1 MKYQTILTIKESEK
15 ATVELAA
22 VELFVG
28 PVIVKRLKGGNPEIY
43 RLLSGQN
50 NPHIPQIYAVEEQ
63 ENELFIA
70 EEYVDGE
77 SLSEHLQKNLLSDEQ
92 KLNYA
97 LQLCEA
103 VGFLHALNPS
113 VIHRDIKPSNILIN
127 GKGELKLI
135 DFDASRHYKEAPSSS
150 DTRLLGTVEYAPP
163 EQFGFSQ
170 TDVRSDIYSMG
181 VVFHEMRPAENKKLA
196 EQWEKIAEKC
206 TSFDPKNRYQSVAE
220 LKRELDKLAAWKK
233 SRKTNLAGWIGGT
246 VVLLVVTV
254 LLAALWPKEEKTED
268 VGGAKLTGVPTSAQT
283 DVPTLTPTNVPTE
296 TPTPTLTVALAL
308 KPTATSTTTPSP
320 TSTPTP
326 LPTNTSTLLPTD
338 IPLPTGSPEELERKE
353 AEILADLNAKNAFVN
368 LYYKGLDTGA
378 DFMFYS
384 DFFEGEDMTFTQ
396 IQVWNMV
403 TETFFLIPYDG
414 FYNENN
420 ILHIKRSYLQELQ
433 EGYYRMRISYE
444 DRATGQK
451 DKTETYLHL
460 LEGADEVDDGR
471 PLVDDYACFF
481 YNYFDCVHT
490 IIVNHVVGK
499 FKDIGTYRVLEN
511 GRVIEFDKEYLLRYI
526 VPGESG
532 IMLLELAFEDG
543 RKGLMELEYT
553 PEKPSYMK

>member
-1 MKYQTILTIKESEK
+1 MKYQTIVTIKESEK

-43 RLLSGQN
+43 RLLSNQS
-50 NPHIPQIYAVEEQ
+50 NPHIPQIYAIEEQ

-92 KLNYA
+92 KLYYA

-163 EQFGFSQ
+163 EQFGYSQ

-181 VVFHEMRPAENKKLA
+181 VVFHEMRPTENKRLA

-220 LKRELDKLAAWKK
+220 LKRELEKLAAWKK
-233 SRKTNLAGWIGGT
+233 SRKGKIAAWIGGIAVLF
-246 VVLLVVTV
+246 VVAVLSVVM
-254 LLAALWPKEEKTED
+254 WPKEEKAENVD
-268 VGGAKLTGVPTSAQT
+268 GAKLTTAPTSVPTDA
-283 DVPTLTPTNVPTE
+283 PTLTPTNIPTPTF
-296 TPTPTLTVALAL
+296 TPTPEPTV
-308 KPTATSTTTPSP
+308 TPAAMP
-320 TSTPTP
+320 TPTRIA
-326 LPTNTSTLLPTD
+326 TVTTSSGN
-338 IPLPTGSPEELERKE
+338 IGNSFISTGSDIADELLKQSFY
-353 AEILADLNAKNAFVN
+353 IDTF
-368 LYYKGLDTGA
+368 YKGLDTGA
-378 DFMFYS
+378 DFMQYS
-384 DFFEGEDMTFTQ
+384 TLYEGKEVSFTKIRVKNLETGEQFLVPED
-396 IQVWNMV
+396 
-403 TETFFLIPYDG
+403 L

-420 ILHIKRSYLQELQ
+420 VVHIMRSYMLEWA
-433 EGYYRMRISYE
+433 ESCYRLDIEYE
-444 DRATGQK
+444 DSANGRRGSMATHLMVYEG
-451 DKTETYLHL
+451 DKVAENAQLFDNNYL
-460 LEGADEVDDGR
+460 EYYYKYDA
-471 PLVDDYACFF
+471 
-481 YNYFDCVHT
+481 CVHT
-490 IIVNHVVGK
+490 ILANDIVGR
-499 FKDIGTYRVLEN
+499 FKDTGEYRLLEN
-511 GRVIEFDKEYLLRYI
+511 GRVIEFDADFLKQHVVLGGS
-526 VPGESG
+526 GEFF
-532 IMLLELAFEDG
+532 LTLELEDG
-543 RKGLMELEYT
+543 RRQRLTIRYLSG
-553 PEKPSYMK
+553 KPSYVY

>member
-1 MKYQTILTIKESEK
+1 MKYQTIVTIKESEK

-43 RLLSGQN
+43 RLLSNQS

-92 KLNYA
+92 KLYYA

-135 DFDASRHYKEAPSSS
+135 DFDASRYYKETPSSS

-163 EQFGFSQ
+163 EQFGYSQ

-181 VVFHEMRPAENKKLA
+181 VVFHEMRPTENKKLA

-220 LKRELDKLAAWKK
+220 LKKELEKLADWKK
-233 SRKTNLAGWIGGT
+233 SRKGKFAAWIGG
-246 VVLLVVTV
+246 VAV
-254 LLAALWPKEEKTED
+254 LLAVAVLAVIAWPRRDENVD
-268 VGGAKLTGVPTSAQT
+268 GGVAKLTTA
-283 DVPTLTPTNVPTE
+283 
-296 TPTPTLTVALAL
+296 PTPTFA
-308 KPTATSTTTPSP
+308 PTPGPSATPAAMP
-320 TSTPTP
+320 TPTRIA
-326 LPTNTSTLLPTD
+326 TVTTSSGNKGNSF
-338 IPLPTGSPEELERKE
+338 ISTGSDIADELLKQSFY
-353 AEILADLNAKNAFVN
+353 IDTF
-368 LYYKGLDTGA
+368 YKGLDTGA
-378 DFMFYS
+378 DFMQYS
-384 DFFEGEDMTFTQ
+384 TLYEGKEVSFTKIRVENLETGEQFLVPED
-396 IQVWNMV
+396 
-403 TETFFLIPYDG
+403 L

-420 ILHIKRSYLQELQ
+420 VVHIKRSYMLEWA
-433 EGYYRMRISYE
+433 ESCYRLDIEYE
-444 DRATGQK
+444 DGANGRRGSMTTHLMVYKG
-451 DKTETYLHL
+451 DKVADNAQLFDNNYL
-460 LEGADEVDDGR
+460 EYYYEYDA
-471 PLVDDYACFF
+471 
-481 YNYFDCVHT
+481 CVHT
-490 IIVNHVVGK
+490 ILANDIVGR
-499 FKDIGTYRVLEN
+499 FKDTGEYRLLEN
-511 GRVIEFDKEYLLRYI
+511 GRVIEFDAEFLKQHI
-526 VPGESG
+526 VLGGSGEFF
-532 IMLLELAFEDG
+532 LTLELEDG
-543 RKGLMELEYT
+543 RGQRLTIRYL
-553 PEKPSYMK
+553 PGKPSYEY

>member
-63 ENELFIA
+63 EKELLIA

-135 DFDASRHYKEAPSSS
+135 DFDASRHYKEVPSSS

-163 EQFGFSQ
+163 EQFGYSQ

-181 VVFHEMRPAENKKLA
+181 VVFHEMRPTENKRLA

-220 LKRELDKLAAWKK
+220 LRRELEKLAVWKEK
-233 SRKTNLAGWIGGT
+233 RTTKVVALLCSLAA
-246 VVLLVVTV
+246 
-254 LLAALWPKEEKTED
+254 LLAVVVMTFLLWPKEEKAED
-268 VGGAKLTGVPTSAQT
+268 VGGEKLTTVPTSVPT
-283 DVPTLTPTNVPTE
+283 DAPTLTPTNIPTVTS
-296 TPTPTLTVALAL
+296 TPM
-308 KPTATSTTTPSP
+308 PTATPAP
-320 TSTPTP
+320 FGP
-326 LPTNTSTLLPTD
+326 D
-338 IPLPTGSPEELERKE
+338 EEKERKI
-353 AEILADLNAKNAFVN
+353 AEIVEKLQSQNCYIDTF
-368 LYYKGLDTGA
+368 YKELDIGA
-378 DFMFYS
+378 DFMQYS
-384 DFFEGEDMTFTQ
+384 ILYEGENVIFYNLQM
-396 IQVWNMV
+396 WNLL
-403 TETFFLIPYDG
+403 TEETFLVPKDC
-414 FYNENN
+414 FYGENN
-420 ILHIKRSYLQELQ
+420 ILHIKHEYLRGLENGCYLVA
-433 EGYYRMRISYE
+433 ISGK
-444 DRATGQK
+444 DMATGREISMDTHLLIFAGANVTGNSQLF
-451 DKTETYLHL
+451 DNNYLEFYYEYMDSVHTILSNDIVGSFVDTETYKL
-460 LEGADEVDDGR
+460 
-471 PLVDDYACFF
+471 
-481 YNYFDCVHT
+481 
-490 IIVNHVVGK
+490 
-499 FKDIGTYRVLEN
+499 LEN
-511 GRVIEFDKEYLLRYI
+511 GRVIEFEKEMLMQYIMPGDNCVLR
-526 VPGESG
+526 
-532 IMLLELAFEDG
+532 LELKLEDG
-543 RKGLMELEYT
+543 RTQPIKIEFITGKS
-553 PEKPSYMK
+553 PYMK

>member
-113 VIHRDIKPSNILIN
+113 IIHRDIKPSNILIN

-135 DFDASRHYKEAPSSS
+135 DFDASRHYKEALSSS

-163 EQFGFSQ
+163 EQFGYSQ

-181 VVFHEMRPAENKKLA
+181 VVFHEMRPTENKRLA

-220 LKRELDKLAAWKK
+220 LQRELEKLVAWKK

-268 VGGAKLTGVPTSAQT
+268 VGGAKLTGVPTSAPT
-283 DVPTLTPTNVPTE
+283 DAPMLTPTNVPTE
-296 TPTPTLTVALAL
+296 TPTPE
-308 KPTATSTTTPSP
+308 PTATVTPSP
-320 TSTPTP
+320 TPTNTPTP
-326 LPTNTSTLLPTD
+326 EVEAERQKKID
-338 IPLPTGSPEELERKE
+338 KIVAELESEGLYIDTFYKE
-353 AEILADLNAKNAFVN
+353 
-368 LYYKGLDTGA
+368 LDTGS
-378 DFMFYS
+378 DFMQYS
-384 DFFEGEDMTFTQ
+384 DWYEGEDVRFYN
-396 IQVWNMV
+396 IQMWDLL
-403 TETFFLIPYDG
+403 TKETFLVPQNC
-414 FYNENN
+414 FYGENN
-420 ILHIKRSYLQELQ
+420 ILHIKSEYLKNLKEGCYKLDFSYMDQANGRTDGLETRVLISDGSGVSEETQIFDNNYLMF
-433 EGYYRMRISYE
+433 YYEYM
-444 DRATGQK
+444 
-451 DKTETYLHL
+451 
-460 LEGADEVDDGR
+460 
-471 PLVDDYACFF
+471 
-481 YNYFDCVHT
+481 DCVHT
-490 IIVNHVVGK
+490 ILANDIVGRFADTGK
-499 FKDIGTYRVLEN
+499 YKVLED
-511 GRVIEFDKEYLLRYI
+511 GRVIEFEKEFLLNFIMPGDNYI
-526 VPGESG
+526 
-532 IMLLELAFEDG
+532 LTLELKMEDG
-543 RKGLMELEYT
+543 RTQPIKIEFVSG
-553 PEKPSYMK
+553 KPPYMK

>member
-50 NPHIPQIYAVEEQ
+50 NSHIPQIYAVEEQ

-77 SLSEHLQKNLLSDEQ
+77 SLSEYLQKNLFSDEQ
-92 KLNYA
+92 KINYA

-163 EQFGFSQ
+163 EQFGYSQ

-181 VVFHEMRPAENKKLA
+181 VVFHEMRPTENKRLA

-220 LKRELDKLAAWKK
+220 LKRELEKLAACKK
-233 SRKTNLAGWIGGT
+233 KRKIKIAGWIGGT
-246 VVLLVVTV
+246 VLLLMVSAILTV
-254 LLAALWPKEEKTED
+254 LWPKEEKKESID
-268 VGGAKLTGVPTSAQT
+268 GGNLTGVPTNALT
-283 DVPTLTPTNVPTE
+283 DAPTLTPANVPTA
-296 TPTPTLTVALAL
+296 TPTPE
-308 KPTATSTTTPSP
+308 PTATC
-320 TSTPTP
+320 TPTVTP
-326 LPTNTSTLLPTD
+326 A
-338 IPLPTGSPEELERKE
+338 PETEADRQKRIDEIVAELESE
-353 AEILADLNAKNAFVN
+353 GFYIDTF
-368 LYYKGLDTGA
+368 YKGLDTGS
-378 DFMFYS
+378 DFMQYS
-384 DFFEGEDMTFTQ
+384 DRYEGND
-396 IQVWNMV
+396 VV
-403 TETFFLIPYDG
+403 
-414 FYNENN
+414 FYNVQMWNLLTEQTFLVPKDCFYADNN
-420 ILHIKRSYLQELQ
+420 ILHIKSEYLRSLEAGCYLVD
-433 EGYYRMRISYE
+433 ISYK
-444 DRATGQK
+444 DRATGQG
-451 DKTETYLHL
+451 DGLDTRL
-460 LEGADEVDDGR
+460 LISEGADVSENAQLFDNNY
-471 PLVDDYACFF
+471 LVF
-481 YNYFDCVHT
+481 YYECVDCVHT
-490 IIVNHVVGK
+490 ILANDIVGK
-499 FKDIGTYRVLEN
+499 FADTGRYKLLEN
-511 GRVIEFDKEYLLRYI
+511 GRVIEFEKEFLLNFI
-526 VPGESG
+526 TPGDSS
-532 IMLLELAFEDG
+532 ILTMELQLEDG
-543 RKGLMELEYT
+543 RTQPIKIELVT
-553 PEKPSYMK
+553 GKPSHME